1 MAKAAL
7 NFFRVSLGPLL
18 AAVEEPVLPVVVVE
32 LALLELLEAVEL
44 ELVLLFWGAGVLD
57 VAVLSLGAD
66 GVVVRVES
74 LEVVL
79 FRDMALS

>member
-18 AAVEEPVLPVVVVE
+18 AAVEEPVLPVVV
-32 LALLELLEAVEL
+32 LELLEAV

-57 VAVLSLGAD
+57 VCVESLGAD
-66 GVVVRVES
+66 GVDVRVES

>member
-1 MAKAAL
+1 M

-32 LALLELLEAVEL
+32 LLEVVEF

-57 VAVLSLGAD
+57 VAVLSLGAGVEVVRVESLGAE

-74 LEVVL
+74 FL